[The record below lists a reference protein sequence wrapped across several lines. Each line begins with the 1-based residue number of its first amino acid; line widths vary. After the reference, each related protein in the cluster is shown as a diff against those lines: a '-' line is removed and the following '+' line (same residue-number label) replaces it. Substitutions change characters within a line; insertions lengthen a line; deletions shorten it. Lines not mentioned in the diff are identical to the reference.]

1 MRDTAQASLY
11 SSFMPAR
18 ILPVQQLLATPLPT
32 IEGNVDYER
41 LRAQLIGIDQ
51 LLIQSG
57 IEEQFVA
64 STLES
69 RIASSPSQKISAK
82 AQRKIQ
88 IHARRAL
95 RCNIARTLIMEDF
108 RGFAIRLADSPLFQH
123 FCGLS
128 QLDRIKV
135 PSKSTLQRY
144 SQWAQEAD
152 VRRLVDQLNQQ
163 AHIDPKKLR
172 LRAPLDLETCFLD
185 TTCVPSNIH
194 YPVDWVLLRDA
205 TRTLMKA
212 VSLIRAQGLRH
223 RMEEPALFL
232 RRMNILCM
240 QMTHKSR
247 AHTDGKKQRKK
258 ILRVMDRLV
267 GKVTA
272 HAKRYRKILD
282 EQWEQTEWTR
292 GQADYVLRRMDNVLQ
307 QLPVARRQ
315 ARQRILQEQPVP
327 SKDKILSL
335 YEPDAQVIVRHKAG
349 AEVEFGNTL
358 LIGESPQGV
367 IIQWQ
372 LFKEIAP
379 NDSKLV
385 FRSLN
390 RIEEKLNIKVKA
402 LGADRGFDSETNR
415 QLLEKRRTYNGI
427 CPRSVKE
434 LKRRKNSWKFSRLQW
449 RRSQCEGRIGIMKN
463 NFLGHPLRTKGFV
476 GRELAVSWAVLTH
489 NLWVIARLPQR
500 KSRRQVRQP
509 ALLAA

>member
-1 MRDTAQASLY
+1 
-11 SSFMPAR
+11 MPAPL
-18 ILPVQQLLATPLPT
+18 LPIQQLLPTPLPT
-32 IEGNVDYER
+32 IEGNIDYQR
-41 LRAQLIGIDQ
+41 LRTQLLRIDQ

-64 STLES
+64 ATLQS
-69 RIASSPSQKISAK
+69 RTVGSQSRKISPK
-82 AQRKIQ
+82 TQRKIQ

-95 RCNIARTLIMEDF
+95 RCNIARTLILEDF

-123 FCGLS
+123 FCGLG
-128 QLDRIKV
+128 QLDRIEV

-144 SQWAQEAD
+144 SHWTDEAA
-152 VRRLVDQLNQQ
+152 VHRLVDQLNQQ
-163 AHIDPKKLR
+163 AHVDPKKLR
-172 LRAPLDLETCFLD
+172 LRAPLDLEACFLD

-223 RMEEPALFL
+223 RMEDPALFL

-247 AHTDGKKQRKK
+247 TKTDSKRQRKK
-258 ILRVMDRLV
+258 ILRTMDRLV
-267 GKVTA
+267 GKVAA
-272 HAKRYRKILD
+272 HARRYRRLLH

-292 GQADYVLRRMDNVLQ
+292 GQADYILRRMDNVLQ
-307 QLPVARRQ
+307 QLPWARRQ
-315 ARQRILQEQPVP
+315 ARQRIIQEQPVP

-367 IIQWQ
+367 IIEWE

-379 NDSKLV
+379 NDSRLV
-385 FRSLN
+385 SGSLN
-390 RIEEKLNIKVKA
+390 RIEEKLSIKVKA
-402 LGADRGFDSETNR
+402 LGADRGFDSQTNR
-415 QLLEKRRTYNGI
+415 QLLEKRKTYNGI

-434 LKRRKNSWKFSRLQW
+434 LKSRKTSWKFSQLQW
-449 RRSQCEGRIGIMKN
+449 RRSQCEGRIGIVKN
-463 NFLGHPLRTKGFV
+463 NFLGHPLRSKGFA

-489 NLWVIARLPQR
+489 NLWVIARLPER
-500 KSRRQVRQP
+500 KTRRQVRP
-509 ALLAA
+509 PVLLAA

>member
-1 MRDTAQASLY
+1 
-11 SSFMPAR
+11 MPAR
-18 ILPVQQLLATPLPT
+18 ILPIQQLLATPLPT

-41 LRAQLIGIDQ
+41 LRTQLIRIDQ
-51 LLIQSG
+51 LLIQGG

-64 STLES
+64 ATLES
-69 RIASSPSQKISAK
+69 RIASSPSQQIAAK

-95 RCNIARTLIMEDF
+95 RCNVARTLIMEDF

-128 QLDRIKV
+128 ELDRIRV

-144 SQWAQEAD
+144 SRWTDEAA
-152 VRRLVDQLNQQ
+152 VRRLVDQLNER
-163 AHIDPKKLR
+163 AHVDPKKLR
-172 LRAPLDLETCFLD
+172 LSAPLDLEACFLD

-223 RMEEPALFL
+223 RMEDPALFL

-247 AHTDGKKQRKK
+247 TKTDNKRQRKK
-258 ILRVMDRLV
+258 ILRLMDRLV
-267 GKVTA
+267 GKVAA

-282 EQWEQTEWTR
+282 ERWEQTQWTR
-292 GQADYVLRRMDNVLQ
+292 GEANYILRRMDNVLR

-315 ARQRILQEQPVP
+315 ARQRIIQEQPVP

-335 YEPDAQVIVRHKAG
+335 YEPHSQVIVRHKPG

-358 LIGESPQGV
+358 LIGEGPQGV
-367 IIQWQ
+367 IIEWE
-372 LFKEIAP
+372 LFKETAP

-385 FRSLN
+385 CRSLN
-390 RIEEKLNIKVKA
+390 RIEEKLSIKLEA

-415 QLLEKRRTYNGI
+415 QLLKKRKTYNGI
-427 CPRSVKE
+427 CPRSVVE
-434 LKRRKNSWKFSRLQW
+434 LKRRKTSWKFSRLQW
-449 RRSQCEGRIGIMKN
+449 RRSQCEGRIGIVKN
-463 NFLGHPLRTKGFV
+463 NFLGHPLRSKGFV
-476 GRELAVSWAVLTH
+476 GRELAVTWAVLTH

-500 KSRRQVRQP
+500 KSRKQTRP
-509 ALLAA
+509 SALRAA

>member
-1 MRDTAQASLY
+1 
-11 SSFMPAR
+11 MPAQ
-18 ILPVQQLLATPLPT
+18 ILPLQQWLRTPLPT

-41 LRAQLIGIDQ
+41 LRTQLIRIDQ
-51 LLIQSG
+51 LPVQSG
-57 IEEQFVA
+57 VEEQFVA
-64 STLES
+64 ATLQS
-69 RIASSPSQKISAK
+69 RTARSPSPKLSPQ

-95 RCNIARTLIMEDF
+95 RCNIARTLMMEDF

-123 FCGLS
+123 FCGLG
-128 QLDRIKV
+128 QLDRVQV

-144 SQWAQEAD
+144 SQGTEEAA

-163 AHIDPKKLR
+163 AHVDPKKLC
-172 LRAPLDLETCFLD
+172 LRAPLDLEACFLD

-212 VSLIRAQGLRH
+212 LSLIRAQGLRH
-223 RMEEPALFL
+223 RMEDPALFL

-247 AHTDGKKQRKK
+247 AKADSKKQRKK
-258 ILRVMDRLV
+258 ILRTMDRLV
-267 GKVTA
+267 GKVAA
-272 HAKRYRKILD
+272 HARRYRRILD

-292 GQADYVLRRMDNVLQ
+292 GEADSILRRMDNVLQ

-315 ARQRILQEQPVP
+315 ARQRILQEQPVL

-358 LIGESPQGV
+358 LLGESPQGV
-367 IIQWQ
+367 IIEWQ
-372 LFKEIAP
+372 FFKEIAP
-379 NDSKLV
+379 NDSRLV
-385 FRSLN
+385 SRSLN
-390 RIEEKLNIKVKA
+390 RIEERLSIKIKA

-415 QLLEKRRTYNGI
+415 QLLEKRKTYNAI

-434 LKRRKNSWKFSRLQW
+434 LQRRKTSWKFSRLQW
-449 RRSQCEGRIGIMKN
+449 RRSQCEGRIGIVKN
-463 NFLGHPLRTKGFV
+463 NFLGHPLRSKGFA
-476 GRELAVSWAVLTH
+476 GRELAVTWAVLTH

-500 KSRRQVRQP
+500 KSRRQTRPP

>member
-1 MRDTAQASLY
+1 MLA
-11 SSFMPAR
+11 
-18 ILPVQQLLATPLPT
+18 QLLPIQQWLQTALPT
-32 IEGNVDYER
+32 IEGHVDYER
-41 LRAQLIGIDQ
+41 LRTQLIRIDQ

-57 IEEQFVA
+57 IEEQLVA
-64 STLES
+64 ATLEC
-69 RIASSPSQKISAK
+69 RTAASPSRKISPK

-123 FCGLS
+123 FCGLG
-128 QLDRIKV
+128 QLDRIQV

-144 SQWAQEAD
+144 SQWTDEAA
-152 VRRLVDQLNQQ
+152 VHRLVDQLNQQ
-163 AHIDPKKLR
+163 AHVDPKKLR
-172 LRAPLDLETCFLD
+172 LCAPLDLEACFLD

-212 VSLIRAQGLRH
+212 VGLIRAQGLRH
-223 RMEEPALFL
+223 RMEDPA
-232 RRMNILCM
+232 LCM

-247 AHTDGKKQRKK
+247 AKTDSKKQRKK
-258 ILRVMDRLV
+258 ILRTMDRLV
-267 GKVTA
+267 GKVAA
-272 HAKRYRKILD
+272 HARRYRQILD
-282 EQWEQTEWTR
+282 EQWEQTQWTR
-292 GQADYVLRRMDNVLQ
+292 GEADYILRRMDNVLQ

-315 ARQRILQEQPVP
+315 ARQRIIQEQPVP

-367 IIQWQ
+367 IIEWE

-379 NDSKLV
+379 NDSRLV
-385 FRSLN
+385 SRSLN
-390 RIEEKLNIKVKA
+390 RIEEKLSIKLKA
-402 LGADRGFDSETNR
+402 LGADRGFDSEINR
-415 QLLEKRRTYNGI
+415 QLLEKRKTYNGI

-434 LKRRKNSWKFSRLQW
+434 LKRRKTSWKFSRLQW
-449 RRSQCEGRIGIMKN
+449 RRSQCEGRIGIVKN
-463 NFLGHPLRTKGFV
+463 NFLGHPLRSKGFA

-500 KSRRQVRQP
+500 KSRRQVRPP